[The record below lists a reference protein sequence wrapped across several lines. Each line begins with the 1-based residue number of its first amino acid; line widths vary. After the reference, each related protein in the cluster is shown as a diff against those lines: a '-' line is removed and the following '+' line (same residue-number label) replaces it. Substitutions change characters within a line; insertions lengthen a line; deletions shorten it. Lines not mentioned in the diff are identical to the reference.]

1 MNQSLTQHPLFSY
14 AFRPFFLALAL
25 VAISSIAVWVA
36 ALSGVLPYSLGHY
49 GPLWHGHEMLFG
61 FALAAV
67 AGFVLT
73 AVATWTGRPPVQ
85 GSPLLILLLT
95 WLLARVTMAFAHL
108 LAPTWVLLLS
118 LCFPLMLVFLA
129 GREVVLSGNRRNYP
143 VVLIILL
150 LALFNL
156 AYHLDAAGYLP
167 GAQRQSLIGAVYG
180 FALLVTVIGGRIIP
194 SFTSNWLRARGIEQ
208 LPKSSLSLDALT
220 IGFTLATGVLAVFAA
235 DAAITA
241 IAAACASVLHVARL
255 VRWRGLAT
263 FAEPLLLVLHVAY
276 AWLPISFAL
285 LAASVVFSGVPSSS
299 ALHGLAVGAIGS
311 MILAVITRVS
321 LGHTGR
327 PLRAA
332 PLTVAA
338 YFAVNIA
345 VLLRVAAPVA
355 GAGYLAVINTAAVV
369 WIIAWLLF
377 LVVYSK
383 ILLTPR

>member
-1 MNQSLTQHPLFSY
+1 MP
-14 AFRPFFLALAL
+14 A
-25 VAISSIAVWVA
+25 
-36 ALSGVLPYSLGHY
+36 
-49 GPLWHGHEMLFG
+49 
-61 FALAAV
+61 
-67 AGFVLT
+67 
-73 AVATWTGRPPVQ
+73 
-85 GSPLLILLLT
+85 
-95 WLLARVTMAFAHL
+95 
-108 LAPTWVLLLS
+108 
-118 LCFPLMLVFLA
+118 CF
-129 GREVVLSGNRRNYP
+129 
-143 VVLIILL
+143 I
-150 LALFNL
+150 
-156 AYHLDAAGYLP
+156 
-167 GAQRQSLIGAVYG
+167 
-180 FALLVTVIGGRIIP
+180 
-194 SFTSNWLRARGIEQ
+194 
-208 LPKSSLSLDALT
+208 
-220 IGFTLATGVLAVFAA
+220 
-235 DAAITA
+235 
-241 IAAACASVLHVARL
+241 ARL